1 MATNEILRF
10 AETDTGTNLLTQAEY
25 LADSQRPI
33 GNQPGVARSKLVNKA
48 LRQASLIAAGLAEYI
63 ADNQANNITD
73 ALTPQN
79 IADYLQAAITGA
91 LGVTPPQFD
100 NDTSLATTAF
110 VQRALGNVQFY
121 YGVSSATTLTAISFG
136 QMVGCSGGSAY
147 TVTLPA
153 ANAGANGGVI
163 WFQSTAS
170 VPITIQRA
178 GSDLIFADQ
187 TGGLTSIT
195 LNPGDTLALVT
206 NNVSGWGVLSGS
218 AVLKNSSQ
226 FGRLLSSAGYQK
238 LPGGLIIQWGNIAT
252 SGSGGV
258 TLTYPIAFPNAVVSG
273 SMQLVSSPS
282 SAAVHPGMDFS
293 GLSSMTVYTRDA
305 TSGRY
310 TEVNCKY
317 ILIGY

>member
-1 MATNEILRF
+1 MATNEILQF

-25 LADSQRPI
+25 LADAQRPI

-110 VQRALGNVQFY
+110 VQRALGSMRSLGSTNVS
-121 YGVSSATTLTAISFG
+121 VALTAANIGQIYCFFG
-136 QMVGCSGGSAY
+136 STASQQI
-147 TVTLPA
+147 TLPA
-153 ANAGANGGVI
+153 ANSVPAGAGFWIINQATVNVQIIGAGGDTVNRNTLSGLANSAGLTLWPGDSVFFASNGGTT
-163 WFQSTAS
+163 WNTF
-170 VPITIQRA
+170 
-178 GSDLIFADQ
+178 GFA
-187 TGGLTSIT
+187 TSQQF
-195 LNPGDTLALVT
+195 PFD
-206 NNVSGWGVLSGS
+206 
-218 AVLKNSSQ
+218 KSSN
-226 FGRLLSSAGYQK
+226 GYQR
-238 LPGGLIIQWGNIAT
+238 LPSGVIVQWGNIAT
-252 SGSGGV
+252 SGAGGV
-258 TLTYPIAFPNAVVSG
+258 TLTYPIVFPGAIVSG

-282 SAAVHPGMDFS
+282 SAAVHPGMDFA
-293 GLSSMTVYTRDA
+293 GLSAMTVYTRDA
-305 TSGRY
+305 TSGAY
-310 TEVNCKY
+310 TAVNCKY

>member
-1 MATNEILRF
+1 MATNEILQF

-25 LADSQRPI
+25 LADAQRPI

-63 ADNQANNITD
+63 ADNQANNVTD

-91 LGVTPPQFD
+91 LGVTAPQFD

-110 VQRALGNVQFY
+110 VQRALGNLRSL
-121 YGVSSATTLTAISFG
+121 GSTNVSAALTAANIGQIYCFFG
-136 QMVGCSGGSAY
+136 STASQQI
-147 TVTLPA
+147 TLPA
-153 ANAGANGGVI
+153 ANSVPAGAGVWLVNQSTVSVQIIGAGADTVNRNTLSGLANSAGLTLWPGDSVFFASNGGTT
-163 WFQSTAS
+163 WNTF
-170 VPITIQRA
+170 
-178 GSDLIFADQ
+178 GFAANQQFPFD
-187 TGGLTSIT
+187 
-195 LNPGDTLALVT
+195 
-206 NNVSGWGVLSGS
+206 
-218 AVLKNSSQ
+218 KSSN
-226 FGRLLSSAGYQK
+226 GYQK
-238 LPGGLIIQWGNIAT
+238 LPSGVIVQWGNITT

-305 TSGRY
+305 TSGLY
-310 TEVNCKY
+310 TAVNCKY